1 MSLPDCRFGIE
12 SCKLGTARVVVWK
25 EFGVM
30 NSFTLENSFYGYN
43 HGYQTRV
50 YTQENYKQVGSSL
63 ALTINDYRVCTA
75 QIEKEMI
82 ELKGWLK
89 PIKLKEITGTP
100 AAEIIAQ
107 EMK

>member
-1 MSLPDCRFGIE
+1 M
-12 SCKLGTARVVVWK
+12 
-25 EFGVM
+25 
-30 NSFTLENSFYGYN
+30 
-43 HGYQTRV
+43 
-50 YTQENYKQVGSSL
+50 
-63 ALTINDYRVCTA
+63 TINDYRVCTA

-107 EMK
+107 EMKQKRIMAKKAEYIRRY